1 MARFEPE
8 LIITQS
14 LLDRLTDDEP
24 GAQADPPVTRAQSF
38 RAFKAALRRD
48 LEWLLNTRQNPTPAS
63 QALRELSRSLY
74 NYGLPDMM
82 SLSAQSVHDRNL
94 LQDCLRRAV
103 ELYEPRLAD
112 VRVHAEPVAANSR
125 MLRFR
130 IEGLAR
136 IDPAPEH
143 VSFDTVLELTSGEYE
158 VK

>member
-8 LIITQS
+8 MIVTQS
-14 LLDRLTDDEP
+14 LLDRLCDDDPSLKTDP
-24 GAQADPPVTRAQSF
+24 SMTRAQSF
-38 RAFKAALRRD
+38 RNFKAALRRD
-48 LEWLLNTRQNPTPAS
+48 LEWLLNTRRIPERLPEE
-63 QALRELSRSLY
+63 LREVAKSLY

-82 SLSAQSVHDRNL
+82 ALSAQSAQDRNQ
-94 LQDCLRRAV
+94 LQDYLRRCV
-103 ELYEPRLAD
+103 ELFEPRLSD
-112 VRVHAEPVAANSR
+112 VRVVGEPVAPNSR

-143 VSFDTVLELTSGEYE
+143 VTFDTVLELTSGEYE

>member
-14 LLDRLTDDEP
+14 VLDRLTDDEP
-24 GAQADPPVTRAQSF
+24 ATPADPPITRAQSF
-38 RAFKAALRRD
+38 RVFKAALRRD
-48 LEWLLNTRQNPTPAS
+48 LEWLLNTRQTPQPAPED
-63 QALRELSRSLY
+63 LHELPKSLF
-74 NYGLPDMM
+74 NYGLPDLV
-82 SLSAQSVHDRNL
+82 SLSTESVRDRNL
-94 LQDCLRRAV
+94 LQHRLQEAV
-103 ELYEPRLAD
+103 EIFETRLYN
-112 VRVHAEPVAANSR
+112 VRVIGEPSVHGGR

-136 IDPAPEH
+136 LDPAPEQ